1 VDSSGRILS
10 YLGTPREA
18 TKDGYETLGTRR
30 SAEGSAAME
39 PAFFIIAILGC
50 GEGDAPCEQVQL
62 LQPRYESRAACTE
75 ATDRAL
81 ISAAD
86 APYPVVVAQ
95 CVGAAEKSGQ
105 VLPVEIILPASGPAP
120 AKANPLKPARRAG

>member
-1 VDSSGRILS
+1 
-10 YLGTPREA
+10 
-18 TKDGYETLGTRR
+18 
-30 SAEGSAAME
+30 ME

-62 LQPRYESRAACTE
+62 LAPRYESRAACTE
-75 ATDRAL
+75 ATDQAL
-81 ISAAD
+81 MASGD

-105 VLPVEIILPASGPAP
+105 ILPVEIILPASGPAP
-120 AKANPLKPARRAG
+120 AKANPLKPARASG

>member
-1 VDSSGRILS
+1 V
-10 YLGTPREA
+10 
-18 TKDGYETLGTRR
+18 
-30 SAEGSAAME
+30 E

-50 GEGDAPCEQVQL
+50 GEGDAPCEQVSL
-62 LQPRYESRAACTE
+62 LAPRYESRAACTD

-81 ISAAD
+81 TAAAD

-105 VLPVEIILPASGPAP
+105 VHPVEILLPASGPAP
-120 AKANPLKPARRAG
+120 AKVNPLKPARRAG

>member
-1 VDSSGRILS
+1 MAVN
-10 YLGTPREA
+10 
-18 TKDGYETLGTRR
+18 
-30 SAEGSAAME
+30 GSAAME

-62 LQPRYESRAACTE
+62 LAPRYESRAACTE

-81 ISAAD
+81 TEAGD
-86 APYPVVVAQ
+86 ALYPVVVAQ

-105 VLPVEIILPASGPAP
+105 VLPIEIMLPASGPAP
-120 AKANPLKPARRAG
+120 AKSNPLKPARRSS

>member
-1 VDSSGRILS
+1 
-10 YLGTPREA
+10 
-18 TKDGYETLGTRR
+18 
-30 SAEGSAAME
+30 ME

-50 GEGDAPCEQVQL
+50 GEGDAPCEQVRL
-62 LQPRYESRAACTE
+62 LQPRYASRAACTE

-81 ISAAD
+81 TGETD
-86 APYPVVVAQ
+86 ALYPVIVAQ

-105 VLPVEIILPASGPAP
+105 VMPVEILLPASGPAP

>member
-1 VDSSGRILS
+1 V
-10 YLGTPREA
+10 
-18 TKDGYETLGTRR
+18 
-30 SAEGSAAME
+30 E

-50 GEGDAPCEQVQL
+50 GEGDAPCEQVSL

-81 ISAAD
+81 TAAAD

-95 CVGAAEKSGQ
+95 CVGAQEKSGK
-105 VLPVEIILPASGPAP
+105 VMPIEILLPASGPAP
-120 AKANPLKPARRAG
+120 AKANPLKPARGRG